1 MMAMQK
7 FGEEMKADMSKE
19 APFES
24 DAKCCW
30 CIDLK
35 MGINIMMCFGIFDI
49 LHLVGNVLWS
59 VYYNL
64 LL

>member
-1 MMAMQK
+1 
-7 FGEEMKADMSKE
+7 MKSDMNKE

-30 CIDLK
+30 CIELK

-59 VYYNL
+59 VYYNIL
-64 LL
+64 L